1 MDNNYNIDTLISQLA
16 EQIQTYLAQQQISNP
31 LWVGIYRSGV
41 WIAKRLQQALN
52 DKSELGQLD
61 VTFYRDDF
69 AKRGLSSHPNK
80 PTQLPHDI
88 NGRHIL
94 LIDDIVYTGRTIRGA
109 MNELFDYGRPAS
121 ITAAVLIARGGRE
134 LPIEPQLVALHA
146 EPGADYIYE
155 VSGPEPLA
163 LQLVKHKM

>member
-1 MDNNYNIDTLISQLA
+1 MNNNYNIDALI
-16 EQIQTYLAQQQISNP
+16 ETLAQHIQHHLQQTQIANP

-41 WIAKRLQQALN
+41 WVAQRLQQALH
-52 DKSELGQLD
+52 DESELGQLD

-69 AKRGLSSHPNK
+69 ARRGLSPHANK

-94 LIDDIVYTGRTIRGA
+94 LVDDVVYTGRTIRGA

-134 LPIEPQLVALHA
+134 LPIEPQLVALHD

-155 VSGPEPLA
+155 VSGPHPLV
-163 LQLVKHKM
+163 LQLLKHKM